1 MTRQIGVG
9 IIGCG
14 NIAGP
19 YAEDFAHYP
28 EIDFIG
34 AADLDYSRAEALAAK
49 HGVVAYP
56 TLEALLADPAIE
68 LVVNLTAFAAHK
80 AVTEQALRAGKHVY
94 SEKPLATPYAGAQAL
109 VDLAGELG
117 LRLGCS
123 PFTLMGQAQQTAW
136 KLIRDGRLG
145 QVRVVYAEANQGRI
159 ETWHPAPQAFYDIGV
174 IYDVGVYPLTLLV
187 AMLGP
192 VRRVQAYGTV
202 VMPERVT
209 TGGEPYQVTTPDW
222 VVAVLELESGTQVRL
237 TSTFYVTNQSRQ
249 SGIEFHGD
257 FGAVA
262 LGSTYLFDA
271 EVAFAPY
278 GEPLAAQ
285 PLVQPGEP
293 GVPWGRGVY
302 EMVTAMLADRP
313 HRFTGELAAHVV
325 EVLDGIKAG
334 YETGRPISVRSSFTP
349 PAPMDWAG

>member
-1 MTRQIGVG
+1 MSGRVGVG

-19 YAEDFAHYP
+19 YSEDFANYP

-34 AADLDYSRAEALAAK
+34 VADLDPGRAEALAAK
-49 HGVVAYP
+49 HGVVAYD
-56 TLEALLADPAIE
+56 TIEALLANPAIE
-68 LVVNLTAFAAHK
+68 LVVNLTAFSAHRT
-80 AVTEQALRAGKHVY
+80 VTEQALRSGKHVY
-94 SEKPLATPYAGAQAL
+94 SEKPLATPYAEAQAL
-109 VDLAGELG
+109 VKLADSLG

-192 VRRVQAYGTV
+192 VRRVWAYGTV
-202 VMPERVT
+202 VMPDRVT
-209 TGGEPYQVTTPDW
+209 TAGEPYHVTTPDW
-222 VVAVLELESGTQVRL
+222 TVAVLEMANGAQVRM
-237 TSTFYVTNQSRQ
+237 TSTFYVPGQSRQ

-257 FGAVA
+257 AGSVA

-271 EVAFAPY
+271 DVAFAPY
-278 GEPLAAQ
+278 GEDFAPQA
-285 PLVQPGEP
+285 LVQPGEP

-302 EMVTAMLADRP
+302 EMATALLADRP
-313 HRFTGELAAHVV
+313 HRFTGEMAAHVV
-325 EVLDGIKAG
+325 EVLDGVKAA
-334 YETGRPISVRSSFTP
+334 YETGQPVAVVSSFTP
-349 PAPMDWAG
+349 PAPMEWAI

>member
-1 MTRQIGVG
+1 MTKQIGVG

-19 YAEDFAHYP
+19 YADDFANYP
-28 EIDFIG
+28 EINFIG
-34 AADLDYSRAEALAAK
+34 TADIDPSRAAALADK
-49 HGVVAYP
+49 HGVIGYESIA
-56 TLEALLADPAIE
+56 ALLANPAIE

-80 AVTEQALRAGKHVY
+80 DVTEQALRAGKHVY
-94 SEKPLATPYAGAQAL
+94 SEKPLATPYAAARSL
-109 VDLAGELG
+109 VTLADELG

-174 IYDVGVYPLTLLV
+174 VYDVGVYPLTLLV
-187 AMLGP
+187 SMLGP
-192 VRRVQAYGTV
+192 VRRVQAYATV
-202 VMPERVT
+202 VLPDRVT
-209 TGGEPYQVTTPDW
+209 TGGEPYHVTTPDW
-222 VVAVLELESGTQVRL
+222 VVAILELENGAQVRL
-237 TSTFYVTNQSRQ
+237 TSTFYVPGQSRQ

-257 FGAVA
+257 AGSMA

-271 EVAFAPY
+271 DVAYAPY
-278 GEPLAAQ
+278 GEELADQ

-302 EMVTAMLADRP
+302 EMALAMLADRP
-313 HRFTGELAAHVV
+313 HRFSGELAAHIV
-325 EVLDGIKAG
+325 EVMDGIKAA
-334 YETGRPISVRSSFTP
+334 YETGEPVSVESSFRP
-349 PAPMDWAG
+349 PSPMEWAA

>member
-19 YAEDFAHYP
+19 YSDDFAHYP
-28 EIDFIG
+28 EIAFIG
-34 AADLDYSRAEALAAK
+34 AADIDPSRAEALAAK
-49 HGVVAYP
+49 HGVTAYGSID
-56 TLEALLADPAIE
+56 ALLADPAIE
-68 LVVNLTAFAAHK
+68 LVVNLTAFAAHRE
-80 AVTEQALRAGKHVY
+80 VTEAALRAGKHVY
-94 SEKPLATPYAGAQAL
+94 SEKPLATPTAEARAL
-109 VDLAGELG
+109 VALADELG

-145 QVRVVYAEANQGRI
+145 PVRVVYAEANQGRI

-174 IYDVGVYPLTLLV
+174 IYDVGVYPLTLL
-187 AMLGP
+187 ATMLGP
-192 VRRVQAYGTV
+192 VRRVRAYGTV
-202 VMPERVT
+202 VMPDRVT
-209 TGGEPYQVTTPDW
+209 TGGESYHVTTPDW
-222 VVAVLELESGTQVRL
+222 VVAVLELEGGTQVRL
-237 TSTFYVTNQSRQ
+237 TSTFYVPGQSRQ
-249 SGIEFHGD
+249 TGIEFHGD
-257 FGAVA
+257 AGSLA

-271 EVAFAPY
+271 DVAYAPY
-278 GEPLAAQ
+278 GEVFAAQ

-302 EMVTAMLADRP
+302 EMALAMLAGRP

-325 EVLDGIKAG
+325 EVMDAIKTA
-334 YETGRPISVRSSFTP
+334 YETGEPVPIDSSFAP
-349 PAPMDWAG
+349 PAPMEWAS

>member
-1 MTRQIGVG
+1 MTKQIGVG

-19 YAEDFAHYP
+19 YADDFANYP
-28 EIDFIG
+28 EINFIG
-34 AADLDYSRAEALAAK
+34 TADIDPSRAAALADK
-49 HGVVAYP
+49 HGVTGYESIA
-56 TLEALLADPAIE
+56 ALLANPAIE

-80 AVTEQALRAGKHVY
+80 DVTEQALRAGKHVY
-94 SEKPLATPYAGAQAL
+94 SEKPLATPYAAARSL
-109 VDLAGELG
+109 VTLADELG

-174 IYDVGVYPLTLLV
+174 VYDVGVYPLTLLV
-187 AMLGP
+187 SMLGP
-192 VRRVQAYGTV
+192 VRRVQAYATV
-202 VMPERVT
+202 VLPDRVT
-209 TGGEPYQVTTPDW
+209 TGGEPYHVTTPDW
-222 VVAVLELESGTQVRL
+222 VVAILELENGAQVRL
-237 TSTFYVTNQSRQ
+237 TSTFYVPGQSRQ

-257 FGAVA
+257 AGSLA

-271 EVAFAPY
+271 DVAYAPY
-278 GEPLAAQ
+278 GEELADQ
-285 PLVQPGEP
+285 SLVQPGEP

-302 EMVTAMLADRP
+302 EMALAMLADRP
-313 HRFTGELAAHVV
+313 HRFSGELAAHIV
-325 EVLDGIKAG
+325 EVMDGIKAA
-334 YETGRPISVRSSFTP
+334 YETGEPVAVESSFRPPTP
-349 PAPMDWAG
+349 MEWAA